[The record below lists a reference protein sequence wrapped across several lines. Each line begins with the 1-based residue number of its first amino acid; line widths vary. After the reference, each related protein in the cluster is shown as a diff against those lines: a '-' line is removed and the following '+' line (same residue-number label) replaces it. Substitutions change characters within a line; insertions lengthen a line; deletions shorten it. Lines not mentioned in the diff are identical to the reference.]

1 MLNATMRATGLE
13 DSTNQLVTEEIHN
26 ALLVVNPNA
35 GRVRRSESKRLDRA
49 RRVLERDGI
58 ATDLALT
65 DGPGAATGIA
75 REAVAAGRQM
85 VIACGGDGTF
95 NEIVNGLAGSR
106 VPLAVL
112 PAGTANVLAKELAL
126 PWNIERAAALVAGSH
141 LRRIALGLAISGDG
155 TTPPRY
161 FLSVSGAGPDG
172 AIVHALDLGLKQ
184 RAGVLAY
191 WAEGFRQLAAY
202 RFPRFRVTAGGKQ
215 FESTLVVVGRT
226 KHYGGPFQITTEA
239 DLYSEEFEM
248 MVCASS
254 SRLRYSTYVG
264 LLCARRLR
272 GASGLTFL
280 KADCIYCE
288 PLDQVPVFTQV
299 DGEPLGR
306 LPAEFRIVPDAL
318 TLAVPDR
325 PTGKPRQTPA
335 VLPGAKSG

>member
-1 MLNATMRATGLE
+1 MRATGLE
-13 DSTNQLVTEEIHN
+13 DSTNHLLTKEIRN

-35 GRVRRSESKRLDRA
+35 GRVRSSESKRLDSA
-49 RRVLERDGI
+49 RRILERDGI
-58 ATDLALT
+58 ATELALT

-112 PAGTANVLAKELAL
+112 PAGTANVLAKELCL
-126 PWNIERAAALVAGSH
+126 PWNVERAAALVAGSR
-141 LRRIALGLAISGDG
+141 LRRIALGLAISGDAK
-155 TTPPRY
+155 TPPRY
-161 FLSVSGAGPDG
+161 FLSVGGAGPDG
-172 AIVHALDLGLKQ
+172 AIVHALNLGLKR

-202 RFPRFRVTAGGKQ
+202 SFPRFRVTTGGRQ
-215 FESTLVVVGRT
+215 FESTLIVVGRT

-239 DLYSEEFEM
+239 DLYSDEFEM
-248 MVCASS
+248 MVCGSS

-264 LLCARRLR
+264 LLCLRRLR
-272 GASGLTFL
+272 GARHLTFL
-280 KADCIYCE
+280 KAASIHCE
-288 PLDQVPVFTQV
+288 PLDQAPVYTQV

-306 LPAEFRIVPDAL
+306 LAAEFRIVPDAL
-318 TLAVPDR
+318 TLAVPDQ
-325 PTGKPRQTPA
+325 PPSKPR
-335 VLPGAKSG
+335 

>member
-1 MLNATMRATGLE
+1 MRATGLE
-13 DSTNQLVTEEIHN
+13 DSTNHFVTEEIRS
-26 ALLVVNPNA
+26 ALLIVNPNA
-35 GRVRRSESKRLDRA
+35 GRVRSSESKRLDSA
-49 RRVLERDGI
+49 RQILQRDGI
-58 ATDLALT
+58 ETDLALT

-126 PWNIERAAALVAGSH
+126 PWNVERSAAMVGRSR
-141 LRRIALGLAISGDG
+141 LRRIALGLAVSGNG
-155 TTPPRY
+155 GPPRY
-161 FLSVSGAGPDG
+161 FVSVGGAGPDG

-202 RFPRFRVTAGGKQ
+202 SFPRFRVTAGGRQ

-239 DLYSEEFEM
+239 DLYSDEFEM

-280 KADCIYCE
+280 KADRIYCE
-288 PLDQVPVFTQV
+288 PLDQAPVFTQV
-299 DGEPLGR
+299 DGEPLGH

-325 PTGKPRQTPA
+325 QGGKPR
-335 VLPGAKSG
+335 

>member
-1 MLNATMRATGLE
+1 MTP
-13 DSTNQLVTEEIHN
+13 EIHN
-26 ALLVVNPNA
+26 ALLIVNPNA
-35 GRVRRSESKRLDRA
+35 GRVRSSESKRLDSA
-49 RRVLERDGI
+49 RRVLKRDGI
-58 ATDLALT
+58 ETDLALT
-65 DGPGAATGIA
+65 DSPGAATGIA
-75 REAVAAGRQM
+75 RAAVATGRQM

-126 PWNIERAAALVAGSH
+126 PWNIERAAALVAGSR
-141 LRRIALGLAISGDG
+141 LRRIALGLAVSGDEA
-155 TTPPRY
+155 TPPRY
-161 FLSVSGAGPDG
+161 FLSVGGAGPDG

-202 RFPRFRVTAGGKQ
+202 KFPRFRVTAGGRQ
-215 FESTLVVVGRT
+215 FDSTLVVVGRT

-239 DLYSEEFEM
+239 DLYSDEFEM

-254 SRLRYSTYVG
+254 SRLRYSSYIG
-264 LLCARRLR
+264 LLCLRRLR
-272 GASGLTFL
+272 GARHLAFL
-280 KADCIYCE
+280 KATSVYCE
-288 PLDQVPVFTQV
+288 PVDQAPVFTQV

-318 TLAVPDR
+318 TLAVPNWPAD
-325 PTGKPRQTPA
+325 KPR
-335 VLPGAKSG
+335 

>member
-1 MLNATMRATGLE
+1 MRATGLE
-13 DSTNQLVTEEIHN
+13 DSTNHLVREEIHN
-26 ALLVVNPNA
+26 ALLIVNPNA
-35 GRVRRSESKRLDRA
+35 GRMRSSEGRRLDGA
-49 RRVLERDGI
+49 RRILGRDGI
-58 ATDLALT
+58 ETDLALT

-106 VPLAVL
+106 LPLAVL
-112 PAGTANVLAKELAL
+112 PAGTANVLAKELTV
-126 PWNIERAAALVAGSH
+126 PWNVERAAALVAGSR
-141 LRRIALGLAISGDG
+141 LRRIALGLAISGDAQ
-155 TTPPRY
+155 TPPRY
-161 FLSVSGAGPDG
+161 FLSVGGAGPDG

-202 RFPRFRVTAGGKQ
+202 KFPRFRVTAGGKQ

-226 KHYGGPFQITTEA
+226 KHYGGPFKITTEA
-239 DLYSEEFEM
+239 DLHSDEFEM

-254 SRLRYSTYVG
+254 SRLGYSIYIG
-264 LLCARRLR
+264 LLCLKRLR
-272 GASGLTFL
+272 GARHLTFL
-280 KADCIYCE
+280 KTASIYCE
-288 PLDQVPVFTQV
+288 PLDQAPVFTQV

-318 TLAVPDR
+318 TLAVPER
-325 PTGKPRQTPA
+325 PAGKLR
-335 VLPGAKSG
+335 